1 MNPFP
6 GDDMRRPAEVAAA
19 AAAAGQPWGLAVAVP
34 GLYASPPLSPA
45 NLPPAAPA
53 PPAVPAAPPA
63 PPAVPAAPAPPPE
76 PPRPVLTE
84 AQQAAV
90 DAQLCVACRGG
101 DLPKVRDAL
110 KKGAST
116 SCQNAHGWRPLHN
129 AAANGRADAIRALVA
144 AGAQVAFEVLNANC
158 KIGVPTG
165 AIFLTKLERCRHS
178 EKDTQF

>member
-53 PPAVPAAPPA
+53 APPA
-63 PPAVPAAPAPPPE
+63 PPTVPAAPAAPAE

-84 AQQAAV
+84 AQQAA
-90 DAQLCVACRGG
+90 L
-101 DLPKVRDAL
+101 
-110 KKGAST
+110 
-116 SCQNAHGWRPLHN
+116 
-129 AAANGRADAIRALVA
+129 
-144 AGAQVAFEVLNANC
+144 AGSSKYNILREARL
-158 KIGVPTG
+158 
-165 AIFLTKLERCRHS
+165 L
-178 EKDTQF
+178 

>member
-53 PPAVPAAPPA
+53 PPAAPVA
-63 PPAVPAAPAPPPE
+63 PAAPAPPPE
-76 PPRPVLTE
+76 SPKPVLTE
-84 AQQAAV
+84 QQQTAL

-110 KKGAST
+110 KKGA
-116 SCQNAHGWRPLHN
+116 
-129 AAANGRADAIRALVA
+129 
-144 AGAQVAFEVLNANC
+144 
-158 KIGVPTG
+158 
-165 AIFLTKLERCRHS
+165 
-178 EKDTQF
+178 

>member
-53 PPAVPAAPPA
+53 VPA
-63 PPAVPAAPAPPPE
+63 PPAVPAAPAAPAPPPE
-76 PPRPVLTE
+76 PPKPVLTE
-84 AQQAAV
+84 QQQAAV

-129 AAANGRADAIRALVA
+129 AAANGRADAIRVLVA
-144 AGAQVAFEVLNANC
+144 AGADIHARDSYGWTA
-158 KIGVPTG
+158 
-165 AIFLTKLERCRHS
+165 
-178 EKDTQF
+178 

>member
-45 NLPPAAPA
+45 NLPPAAP
-53 PPAVPAAPPA
+53 PAVPAP
-63 PPAVPAAPAPPPE
+63 PAAPAAPAAPPE
-76 PPRPVLTE
+76 PPKPVLTE
-84 AQQAAV
+84 AQQAAL

-101 DLPKVRDAL
+101 ALPKVRDAL

-129 AAANGRADAIRALVA
+129 AARRAGEEFYQTTLAFMFVSFRLV
-144 AGAQVAFEVLNANC
+144 
-158 KIGVPTG
+158 GVESIQSASAPTEL
-165 AIFLTKLERCRHS
+165 F
-178 EKDTQF
+178 